1 MTRFVTWLGSL
12 GVVVFVLVGLNA
24 ADMLLVA
31 FGNITDYGTNYA
43 FVQHVLSMDT
53 TNFGQKQGADLDPD
67 VMWRAI
73 DNPVLWNIGYIAIIA
88 AELIAGLVCVAA
100 LVLWLRR
107 RDAVAKSTASIGL
120 LLIVLIFMGGF
131 IVVGG
136 EWFQMW
142 RSTAWNGEDSALRNV
157 LLAWIALVLLHLP
170 RGAGAAGE
178 GVSEA

>member
-53 TNFGQKQGADLDPD
+53 TNFGQKEGADLDPD

-100 LVLWLRR
+100 LVLWTRR

-157 LLAWIALVLLHLP
+157 LLAGIALVLLHLP
-170 RGAGAAGE
+170 RGAVGAREITAE
-178 GVSEA
+178 